1 MGRSI
6 HDETMEWVRVVLLSI
21 EQTSGMN
28 RLWETQH
35 RRCDDGEQTALEE
48 ERRIVSGMEVS
59 SWVGRDLR
67 IGWCV
72 EEKERGGE
80 RRGGRR
86 EGMNLSL
93 STTPHQLPCGAYT
106 LRGYTL
112 QTHYHSTPIH
122 RTQTQK
128 WGIPTS
134 SPPGEREEKEEEK
147 GTFYTY
153 YPLFFSL
160 GENPQTPPS
169 NWDAQEK
176 DKKSEGAR

>member
-1 MGRSI
+1 MEQVPFLGRKGL
-6 HDETMEWVRVVLLSI
+6 EGRVVC
-21 EQTSGMN
+21 GVV
-28 RLWETQH
+28 
-35 RRCDDGEQTALEE
+35 C
-48 ERRIVSGMEVS
+48 
-59 SWVGRDLR
+59 GRE
-67 IGWCV
+67 G
-72 EEKERGGE
+72 EKER
-80 RRGGRR
+80 RRGRGRR
-86 EGMNLSL
+86 EREKERKGSLSL
-93 STTPHQLPCGAYT
+93 FQSISSPAGLIPHGT
-106 LRGYTL
+106 LQTLSKHSPNTL

>member
-1 MGRSI
+1 M
-6 HDETMEWVRVVLLSI
+6 
-21 EQTSGMN
+21 
-28 RLWETQH
+28 
-35 RRCDDGEQTALEE
+35 
-48 ERRIVSGMEVS
+48 VSGMEVS

-67 IGWCV
+67 VGWCV
-72 EEKERGGE
+72 VCGREGEKER
-80 RRGGRR
+80 RRGRGRR
-86 EGMNLSL
+86 EREKERKGSLSL
-93 STTPHQLPCGAYT
+93 FQSISSPAGLIPHG
-106 LRGYTL
+106 TL
-112 QTHYHSTPIH
+112 QTLSKHSPTHYHSTPIH

-147 GTFYTY
+147 STYHTY
-153 YPLFFSL
+153 YPQFFSL

>member
-1 MGRSI
+1 MEQVPFLGRKGLE
-6 HDETMEWVRVVLLSI
+6 DRVV
-21 EQTSGMN
+21 
-28 RLWETQH
+28 
-35 RRCDDGEQTALEE
+35 C
-48 ERRIVSGMEVS
+48 
-59 SWVGRDLR
+59 GR
-67 IGWCV
+67 
-72 EEKERGGE
+72 EGE
-80 RRGGRR
+80 RRGKERR
-86 EGMNLSL
+86 KKRGNESISL
-93 STTPHQLPCGAYT
+93 YYSPSTP
-106 LRGYTL
+106 LRGLHPAGIHSPTTL
-112 QTHYHSTPIH
+112 QTHYHSNPIH

>member
-1 MGRSI
+1 M
-6 HDETMEWVRVVLLSI
+6 
-21 EQTSGMN
+21 
-28 RLWETQH
+28 
-35 RRCDDGEQTALEE
+35 
-48 ERRIVSGMEVS
+48 VSGMEVS

-67 IGWCV
+67 VGWCV

-93 STTPHQLPCGAYT
+93 STTPHQLPCGADPCGDT
-106 LRGYTL
+106 LSKHSP
-112 QTHYHSTPIH
+112 THYHSTPIH

-147 GTFYTY
+147 RTLYTY
-153 YPLFFSL
+153 YPQFFSL

>member
-1 MGRSI
+1 MVCGR
-6 HDETMEWVRVVLLSI
+6 E
-21 EQTSGMN
+21 G
-28 RLWETQH
+28 
-35 RRCDDGEQTALEE
+35 
-48 ERRIVSGMEVS
+48 ERRG
-59 SWVGRDLR
+59 
-67 IGWCV
+67 
-72 EEKERGGE
+72 KE

-112 QTHYHSTPIH
+112 QPLSKHTTTQPLSIEPRPKNGGSPPPPHQGKGRTATAQSALSTHTILYFFFFFS
-122 RTQTQK
+122 
-128 WGIPTS
+128 S
-134 SPPGEREEKEEEK
+134 SPPGERAVKEEEK

>member
-1 MGRSI
+1 M
-6 HDETMEWVRVVLLSI
+6 
-21 EQTSGMN
+21 
-28 RLWETQH
+28 
-35 RRCDDGEQTALEE
+35 
-48 ERRIVSGMEVS
+48 VSGMEVS

-67 IGWCV
+67 VGWCV
-72 EEKERGGE
+72 VCGREGEKER
-80 RRGGRR
+80 RRRRGRR
-86 EGMNLSL
+86 EREKERKGSLSL
-93 STTPHQLPCGAYT
+93 YSSLLLPINSPAGLTPCGDT
-106 LRGYTL
+106 LSKHSP
-112 QTHYHSTPIH
+112 THYHSTPIH

-147 GTFYTY
+147 STYHTY
-153 YPLFFSL
+153 YPQFFSL

>member
-1 MGRSI
+1 MWCVG
-6 HDETMEWVRVVLLSI
+6 EKE
-21 EQTSGMN
+21 
-28 RLWETQH
+28 
-35 RRCDDGEQTALEE
+35 RRREGEGEEE
-48 ERRIVSGMEVS
+48 ER
-59 SWVGRDLR
+59 
-67 IGWCV
+67 
-72 EEKERGGE
+72 EKRKGKD
-80 RRGGRR
+80 
-86 EGMNLSL
+86 LSL
-93 STTPHQLPCGAYT
+93 FQSISSPAGLIPHG
-106 LRGYTL
+106 TL
-112 QTHYHSTPIH
+112 QTLSNHSPTHYHSTPIH

-153 YPLFFSL
+153 YPQFFSL

>member
-1 MGRSI
+1 MGRKGL
-6 HDETMEWVRVVLLSI
+6 EGRVVC
-21 EQTSGMN
+21 GV
-28 RLWETQH
+28 W
-35 RRCDDGEQTALEE
+35 
-48 ERRIVSGMEVS
+48 ERRREG
-59 SWVGRDLR
+59 
-67 IGWCV
+67 
-72 EEKERGGE
+72 EKERE
-80 RRGGRR
+80 RKKR
-86 EGMNLSL
+86 ERKGKERISL
-93 STTPHQLPCGAYT
+93 SIPIHKLPCGADPSWDSPT
-106 LRGYTL
+106 TL

>member
-1 MGRSI
+1 M
-6 HDETMEWVRVVLLSI
+6 
-21 EQTSGMN
+21 
-28 RLWETQH
+28 
-35 RRCDDGEQTALEE
+35 
-48 ERRIVSGMEVS
+48 VSGMEVS

-112 QTHYHSTPIH
+112 QPLSKHTT
-122 RTQTQK
+122 TQPLSIEPRPK
-128 WGIPTS
+128 NGG
-134 SPPGEREEKEEEK
+134 SPPPPHQGK
-147 GTFYTY
+147 GRKKRRKRALTIHTI
-153 YPLFFSL
+153 LNFSL
-160 GENPQTPPS
+160 WGRTPRPPLLTGTR
-169 NWDAQEK
+169 
-176 DKKSEGAR
+176 KKKTRKARARVNLTSRTKSIDLNETS